1 MEADRKGRVPPV
13 GEVAASAAERMRL
26 AVAGGAEASVEAVVV
41 AVVVAVAAAVAA
53 EEEVVAGAAVSV
65 ADVGWARGRAEARET
80 DTMTR

>member
-1 MEADRKGRVPPV
+1 
-13 GEVAASAAERMRL
+13 
-26 AVAGGAEASVEAVVV
+26 
-41 AVVVAVAAAVAA
+41 VAVAAAVAA